1 MQKINLNKIL
11 INLKKDYYSNGYV
24 HLKKIFSKERI
35 NCLKNDILEFKK
47 KEKIQSTK
55 LLHINKH
62 LKEVKEFISQ
72 DHLLMLLKYILN
84 YKEILGLQTE
94 VFFNPPGTPGY
105 GFHQD
110 DFFLGSGKNN
120 TANLWIPLVKTN
132 KKNGTLKFL
141 SYSHNSGVLKKINE
155 KNLIS
160 KKNEKKIG
168 EKHICCEIGDAILIS
183 NHVFHGSGV
192 NKSNYNRY
200 VLAVGYI
207 NKGAKYRKG
216 FTAKRKSFI
225 LN

>member
-1 MQKINLNKIL
+1 MQKINLNKVL
-11 INLKKDYYSNGYV
+11 INLKKNYYSNGYV
-24 HLKKIFSKERI
+24 HLKKIFSKKQV
-35 NCLKNDILEFKK
+35 NSLKNNILEFKK
-47 KEKIQSTK
+47 KKKIQYTK
-55 LLHINKH
+55 ILHLDRY
-62 LKEVKEFISQ
+62 LKDVKKFISQ
-72 DHLLMLLKYILN
+72 EHLLMLLKYILN

-94 VFFNPPGTPGY
+94 VFFNPPGTAGY

-120 TANLWIPLVKTN
+120 SANLWIPLVKTN

-141 SYSHNSGVLKKINE
+141 NNSHNLGVLKKVNQ
-155 KNLIS
+155 KNLSNTKNI
-160 KKNEKKIG
+160 KKNG

-192 NKSNYNRY
+192 NRSSYNRY

>member
-1 MQKINLNKIL
+1 MQKINLNKVL

-24 HLKKIFSKERI
+24 HLKKIFSPERI
-35 NCLKNDILEFKK
+35 NSLKNDILKFNKK
-47 KEKIQSTK
+47 QKIQSTK
-55 LLHINKH
+55 LLHINRN
-62 LKEVKEFISQ
+62 LEEVKKFISQ

-94 VFFNPPGTPGY
+94 VFFNPPETPGY

-110 DFFLGSGKNN
+110 DFFLCSGKNN
-120 TANLWIPLVKTN
+120 SANLWIPLVKTN

-141 SYSHNSGVLKKINE
+141 SYSRNLGVLKKINQ
-155 KNLIS
+155 KNLNN
-160 KKNEKKIG
+160 KKNNKKKG

-183 NHVFHGSGV
+183 NHVFHGSGA
-192 NKSNYNRY
+192 NKSNHNRY